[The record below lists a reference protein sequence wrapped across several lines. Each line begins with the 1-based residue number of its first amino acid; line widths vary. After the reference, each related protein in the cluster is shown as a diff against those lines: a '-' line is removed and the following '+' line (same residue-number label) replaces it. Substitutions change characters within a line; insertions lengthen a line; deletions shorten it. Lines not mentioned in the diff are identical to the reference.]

1 MKGVQLILR
10 DWKTLLQHK
19 HGRIALGF
27 LVLVPLIYA
36 GLFLAGYWNPYGRL
50 TELPVA
56 IVNMDQGFVLDNKS
70 IHAGNDF
77 VAELQKNKELDFHY
91 VTSDEAEDGLKDG
104 RYYMTIMVP
113 ENFSKEVCTLMDEH
127 PKPAQLIYRT
137 NAGTNYVASQVG
149 STAVKEMTAKI
160 DASIT
165 KSYADGVF
173 ANMQELAKGISD
185 AGNGAKSLNQ
195 GTAQAKDGFSLLSDG
210 ISQITGG
217 ASRLQ
222 ESSNL
227 LTENEQNLQQGVQ
240 SIAVGTA
247 NLADHMKRLAD
258 SHQSIESGS
267 SQFTQSLKEWTDG
280 SKLAAQGEDQAA
292 QDAKSLNKALA
303 DYVSARPDAA
313 KDDKLQSLVRAS
325 EGLSSNLE
333 RMSATLSKLS
343 DSSQKLSDGQNQTNE
358 GIQTFGSKLKLAADG
373 VTQLSGG
380 SSKLQESFVKWGN
393 GFELFAGGVNKLAIG
408 GQRLDTGANELMN
421 GLIQLTD
428 GSGELSNKLNDAA
441 QKTSGIHADD
451 TRSSMF
457 AEPVQLVESK
467 LTNVPNYGSGIAP
480 YFLCLAFF
488 VGGIMAANIL
498 PLGRRQETNIAGS
511 THFTNKLGL
520 FYSIG
525 LIQTAIVD
533 TIVLLGFKLQVTSTP
548 LFILFTLLVSFTFL
562 TIILMLVNVFGLV
575 GKFAAVTLLIL
586 QLATCGGTFPTELSS
601 PVMKAIGQCL
611 PMTYA
616 LHGLQHVITLGG
628 HTQIG
633 NYALIMLGY
642 LFIAA
647 LIGLAATMFQHRKQ
661 GEAAAH

>member
-1 MKGVQLILR
+1 MKSVQLILR
-10 DWKTLLQHK
+10 DWKALLQHK

-56 IVNMDQGFVLDNKS
+56 IVNMDQGSMLDNKP
-70 IHAGNDF
+70 IHAGDDF
-77 VAELQKNKELDFHY
+77 VAELQKNKELDFHF
-91 VTSDEAEDGLKDG
+91 VTSVEAEDGLKDG

-113 ENFSKEVCTLMDEH
+113 ENFSKEVGTLMDEH

-149 STAVKEMTAKI
+149 SSAVKEMKAKI

-195 GTAQAKDGFSLLSDG
+195 GTSRAKDGFSQLTDG
-210 ISQITGG
+210 IRQISGG

-222 ESSNL
+222 ESSGQ
-227 LTENEQNLQQGVQ
+227 LTETEHQLQQGVQ
-240 SIAVGTA
+240 STAEGTA
-247 NLADHMKRLAD
+247 NMAEHMNRLAD
-258 SHQSIESGS
+258 SLQSIEFGS
-267 SQFTQSLKEWTDG
+267 SQISQGLKEWSDG
-280 SKLAAQGEDQAA
+280 SKQAAQGQAQAA

-303 DYVSARPDAA
+303 DYVSAHPDAA
-313 KDDKLQSLVRAS
+313 NDDKLQSLVKAS
-325 EGLSSNLE
+325 EGLTSNLE
-333 RMSATLSKLS
+333 RMSAALSKLS
-343 DSSQKLSDGQNQTNE
+343 DSSQKLSDGQVQTSE

-380 SSKLQESFVKWGN
+380 AAKLQMSFVKWGN
-393 GFELFAGGVNKLAIG
+393 GFELFAGGVQTLANG
-408 GQRLDTGANELMN
+408 GQRLDTGTNELMN

-428 GSGELSNKLNDAA
+428 GSGELSSKLNDAA
-441 QKTSGIHADD
+441 LKTSGIHTDD
-451 TRSSMF
+451 ARSSMF

-467 LTNVPNYGSGIAP
+467 VTNVPNYGSGIAP

-498 PLGRRQETNIAGS
+498 PLGRRQEPNIAGS

-520 FYSIG
+520 FYTIG

-533 TIVLLGFKLQVTSTP
+533 TIVLLGFKLQVTSIP

-562 TIILMLVNVFGLV
+562 TIILMLINLFGLV

-633 NYALIMLGY
+633 HYALIMLGY

-647 LIGLAATMFQHRKQ
+647 LIGLTATMIQHRKQ